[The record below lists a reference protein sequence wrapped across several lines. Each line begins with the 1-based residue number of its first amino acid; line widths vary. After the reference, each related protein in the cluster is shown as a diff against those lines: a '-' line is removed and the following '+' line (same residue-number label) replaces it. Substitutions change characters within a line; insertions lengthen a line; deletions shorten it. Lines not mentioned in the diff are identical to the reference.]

1 MNMLHTSGDSGELRE
16 QLIDL
21 AALRIAFRF
30 AARTLADPR
39 RLHYAVWRD
48 IGDDPLL
55 RDGCAVIRELPVA
68 LPPEPGVCDRPLDEL
83 DPEPVLAALP
93 STAELWNQ
101 AYEQTFGLLVSGP
114 APLHETEYI
123 SGKLSFQRSHALADI
138 AGFYRAFGVAVPDE
152 TPERPDQ
159 IVMELEFMAR
169 LMELEEQARRHAL
182 YCETSQQRQVD
193 LERATVCLEARRR
206 FFTEHLGWWAPGLAR
221 LLIEGDSHPFYQA
234 GARFLAAL
242 LTAQRAL
249 LGVAPSQRV
258 AVPSPPEETGPCD
271 DCLVANLGPN

>member
-1 MNMLHTSGDSGELRE
+1 MNTFHASGDSGELRE
-16 QLIDL
+16 QWIDL

-30 AARTLADPR
+30 AACTLADPR
-39 RLHYAVWRD
+39 RLPYAVWREM
-48 IGDDPLL
+48 GDDPLL
-55 RDGCAVIRELPVA
+55 RDGCAVIRELPA
-68 LPPEPGVCDRPLDEL
+68 SSPPQLGVCDRPLDEL
-83 DPEPVLAALP
+83 DPDPVLVALP

-138 AGFYRAFGVAVPDE
+138 AGFYRAFGVAVPEE

-159 IVMELEFMAR
+159 IVIELEFMAR
-169 LMELEEQARRHAL
+169 LIELEEQARRQTLNGTA
-182 YCETSQQRQVD
+182 QQRQVEV
-193 LERATVCLEARRR
+193 ERATVCLEARRR

-249 LGVAPSQRV
+249 LGAAPSQRV